1 MKLTAELKIA
11 IITELA
17 EEGAKVADI
26 CSRYDLN
33 KETVNQ
39 LRLAFKVHGL
49 AGILKERE
57 HTYTRDF
64 KFEVVHFVKCSHDS
78 VRNVSIKY
86 NLPKATVR
94 KWVIEYD
101 KYGADSFAEERR
113 GKKLPDS
120 KPRGRKPEK
129 PEPEIAESAELQ
141 QLRKRNK
148 YLEMENE
155 YLKKLNALVRER
167 ILREKKK

>member
-1 MKLTAELKIA
+1 MKLTAELKEA
-11 IITELA
+11 IIRELT
-17 EEGAKVADI
+17 EEGTKVADV

-39 LRLAFKVHGL
+39 LRSVFKTHGYEGL
-49 AGILKERE
+49 LEKRKG
-57 HTYTRDF
+57 TYTRDF
-64 KFEVVHFVKCSHDS
+64 KFEVVHYVKCSHDS
-78 VRNVSIKY
+78 MRNVSIKY

-101 KYGADSFAEERR
+101 RDGADSFAEERR

-120 KPRGRKPEK
+120 KPRGRKPK
-129 PEPEIAESAELQ
+129 KSEPETTENAELQ
-141 QLRKRNK
+141 QLKKRNK

-155 YLKKLNALVRER
+155 YLKKLNALVQER
-167 ILREKKK
+167 ILRERKK